1 MADLEPNFW
10 IDVEG
15 DVVAQLVD
23 HIVLLAFES
32 QVLFAERFGGV
43 AWEGDLTEP
52 PTFTF
57 HTDPPARF
65 APSFVGSTSAD
76 GSWMWGWHNINQF
89 AEPVVAIAN
98 TVHGN
103 GEQLGIAELTTALQP
118 LDAEARAAQ
127 GLPVRTDVATQYVL
141 LTQALSLDPAP
152 VWFRSFGES
161 ADDQATFIL
170 RNDADFA
177 LPPARSLSVNRTLTE
192 GLSSGMMTD
201 HVLAVHSYA
210 ARREGIVLDR
220 ADADCYELR
229 CADGTVIVRFD
240 DLRRISAIESTV
252 GPESVGPETVGAEWS
267 DG

>member
-23 HIVLLAFES
+23 HIVALAVES
-32 QVLFAERFGGV
+32 QSLFAEQFGGV
-43 AWEGDLTEP
+43 AWEGDVTEP

-65 APSFVGSTSAD
+65 AASFVGSTSAE

-89 AEPVVAIAN
+89 PEPVVAIAN
-98 TVHGN
+98 TVYGN
-103 GEQLGIAELTTALQP
+103 GEQLGIVELTTPLQP
-118 LDAEARAAQ
+118 LDADARAEQ
-127 GLPVRTDVATQYVL
+127 GLPARTDVATQYVL

-152 VWFRSFGES
+152 VWFRSLGDS
-161 ADDQATFIL
+161 PDDQAMFLL
-170 RNDADFA
+170 RNDDDFS
-177 LPPARSLSVNRTLTE
+177 LPPARCLSVNRTLTD
-192 GLSSGMMTD
+192 GLSSGLMTD
-201 HVLAVHSYA
+201 QVLAVHSYA
-210 ARREGIVLDR
+210 ARREGIVIDR

-229 CADGTVIVRFD
+229 CADGIVTVRFD
-240 DLRRISAIESTV
+240 DLRRISALQSTIGAESTN
-252 GPESVGPETVGAEWS
+252 GAEWG